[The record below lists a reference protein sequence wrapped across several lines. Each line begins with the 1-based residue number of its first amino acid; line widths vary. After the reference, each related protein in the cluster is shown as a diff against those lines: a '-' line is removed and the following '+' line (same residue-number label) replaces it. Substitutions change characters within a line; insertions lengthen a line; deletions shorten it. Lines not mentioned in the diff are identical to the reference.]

1 MNFIKQIEDDLLST
15 QVQLQKAQS
24 IAVDAES
31 RAEAASKQVPR
42 GGGGCRSP
50 YTIIVSLNL

>member
-42 GGGGCRSP
+42 GGGGVVAHTRLLCH
-50 YTIIVSLNL
+50 

>member
-42 GGGGCRSP
+42 VGGGGVVAHTRLLCH
-50 YTIIVSLNL
+50 